1 MNRKQLT
8 LLIVLGVV
16 LGGLGYVSYKKRQS
30 SFERGNEHGTAAEEG
45 QKLLNGVP
53 ASAINDVAQ
62 LTIKS
67 GPAGITLSRSGEQW
81 TVKERGGY
89 PANFITISE
98 LVKKFWDV
106 KITRAVEAGPSRLP
120 VLKLTKAEGT
130 LVELKD
136 EKGKSIA
143 ILTLG
148 KQVSKEGREDD
159 SPFGGGAFPTS
170 RYVMRGDDL
179 KTIALV
185 SDPLSVETKPED
197 WLNKDW
203 FKVEKLKSVAVVT
216 TNATNNWKLMRETE
230 GGDWKFAA
238 TNAAETLDGA
248 KTGALSSLLTS
259 PSFNDVLI
267 DPKPDQAGLDKA
279 VTATL
284 ETFEGFTYTLKLGR
298 MAAGEET
305 YAVQMSVAGN
315 FPKERAAGKDE
326 KPEDKTRLDKEF
338 ADKTK
343 RLAEKFKADQA
354 FEKWTFTVSKW
365 TVDSLL
371 KDRKEWLAEKK
382 EEPKKE
388 PEAK

>member
-45 QKLLNGVP
+45 QKLLKGVP

-136 EKGKSIA
+136 DKGKSIA
-143 ILTLG
+143 TLTLG
-148 KQVSKEGREDD
+148 KQMSKEGREDD

-343 RLAEKFKADQA
+343 RLAEKLKADQA